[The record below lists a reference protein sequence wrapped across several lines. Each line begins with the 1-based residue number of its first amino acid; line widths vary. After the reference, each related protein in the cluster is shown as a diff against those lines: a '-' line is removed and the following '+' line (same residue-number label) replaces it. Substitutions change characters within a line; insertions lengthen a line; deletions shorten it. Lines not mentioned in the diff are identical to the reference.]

1 MADRDVQDSGG
12 SSPEEGNGAN
22 LDALLKNAQALFEEG
37 DLAGTIK
44 SLQESIKRY
53 PDSPLPH
60 HNLSVVY
67 ISMLLE
73 EETRKEVWEDL
84 ADEEACFE
92 AAVRESE
99 QAIGLDRGFVAAYN
113 NLGMLFASRCWWA
126 EAVAQWE
133 MSLSIDPGQSKVR
146 DEMMQAR
153 SHLD

>member
-1 MADRDVQDSGG
+1 MTDTDQTDAG
-12 SSPEEGNGAN
+12 SPAGSEAT
-22 LDALLKNAQALFEEG
+22 LDGLLKKAQALFEEG
-37 DLAGTIK
+37 DLTVAIQR
-44 SLQESIKRY
+44 LHECIERY

-67 ISMLLE
+67 INLLLE
-73 EETRKEVWEDL
+73 EEIRHEVWSDL

-99 QAIGLDRGFVAAYN
+99 LAIELDRNFVEAYN
-113 NLGMLFASRCWWA
+113 NLGMLFASRGWWT
-126 EAVAQWE
+126 EAIAQWE
-133 MSLSIDPGQSKVR
+133 TSLSIDPGQSKIR

>member
-1 MADRDVQDSGG
+1 MTDSDLQDFENPLEDEG
-12 SSPEEGNGAN
+12 SETS
-22 LDALLKNAQALFEEG
+22 LDALLKSAQALFEES
-37 DLAGTIK
+37 DLTATIK
-44 SLQESIKRY
+44 RLQEGVERY

-73 EETRKEVWEDL
+73 EETRREVWEDL

-99 QAIGLDRGFVAAYN
+99 QAIGLDRNFVAAYN
-113 NLGMLFASRCWWA
+113 NLGMLFASRGWWA
-126 EAVAQWE
+126 EAIEQWE
-133 MSLSIDPGQSKVR
+133 TSLSIDPGQSKIR
-146 DEMMQAR
+146 DDMMQAR